1 MLVENE
7 TKKKEACSEDDLFAP
22 TLTYPGEV
30 STNANPIFKEQLF
43 NLPTSAEAT
52 AWNLAH
58 QVEGGGGDK
67 FTSPDHCP

>member
-22 TLTYPGEV
+22 TLTYPGKEAQMPILF
-30 STNANPIFKEQLF
+30 STVQLF